1 MKIWWSMPSDAW
13 PWWFLNPHENLRNN
27 IIDWYVFLGIHFTVS
42 PEVLSVLVL
51 EPWKGKI
58 HLRTGNLL
66 PPVSSAAR
74 NFGQIHFTSQTCP
87 QGQKIRNS
95 HDAVQ
100 TGKTPWIN
108 TCELCGKKRAEQQIS
123 KQENRTVTV
132 GRCAFFVYKT
142 GKKHMHMVQGPCALS
157 ESKGSEAKKMYVFQV
172 YLGVTSPT
180 NSGIMEKKDGPLCVS
195 CHCADVSFSE
205 CFVFYGFC
213 MWIFEYGVFVT
224 NAFRTSVL
232 WHVCELPTMGS
243 VLFVFTP
250 FMALLLLWWFLCERK

>member
-1 MKIWWSMPSDAW
+1 M
-13 PWWFLNPHENLRNN
+13 
-27 IIDWYVFLGIHFTVS
+27 
-42 PEVLSVLVL
+42 
-51 EPWKGKI
+51 
-58 HLRTGNLL
+58 

-108 TCELCGKKRAEQQIS
+108 TCELCEKKRAEQQIS

-213 MWIFEYGVFVT
+213 M
-224 NAFRTSVL
+224 
-232 WHVCELPTMGS
+232 
-243 VLFVFTP
+243 
-250 FMALLLLWWFLCERK
+250 

>member
-27 IIDWYVFLGIHFTVS
+27 ILDWYVFLGIHFTVS

-108 TCELCGKKRAEQQIS
+108 TCELC
-123 KQENRTVTV
+123 
-132 GRCAFFVYKT
+132 
-142 GKKHMHMVQGPCALS
+142 
-157 ESKGSEAKKMYVFQV
+157 
-172 YLGVTSPT
+172 
-180 NSGIMEKKDGPLCVS
+180 EKKGLSSRFRNRRTELSQWEGVFFS

-205 CFVFYGFC
+205 CFVFYGFW

>member
-1 MKIWWSMPSDAW
+1 MYGIYGNIYHQYTPNVSIYIYTIHGSYGRVNPGLPTISQAVAHQLTELPIRSNLPDNGMTAAFSKKTVFLVSHSLQFFGVGFEAKQFWRFNVQSKDTTQDLSIPWPMKIWWSMPSDAW

-108 TCELCGKKRAEQQIS
+108 TCELCEKKRAEQQIS

-132 GRCAFFVYKT
+132 GRCVFLSTKR
-142 GKKHMHMVQGPCALS
+142 GKNICIWFKDLAL
-157 ESKGSEAKKMYVFQV
+157 
-172 YLGVTSPT
+172 
-180 NSGIMEKKDGPLCVS
+180 
-195 CHCADVSFSE
+195 
-205 CFVFYGFC
+205 
-213 MWIFEYGVFVT
+213 
-224 NAFRTSVL
+224 
-232 WHVCELPTMGS
+232 
-243 VLFVFTP
+243 
-250 FMALLLLWWFLCERK
+250 

>member
-1 MKIWWSMPSDAW
+1 MLAYIPYMDPMGEWILVFPQFPRQWHINWLSSQSAATCRIMEWLQHFPNKKQCSLSLIVCNFFGVGFEAKQFWRFNVQSMDTTQDLSIPWPMKIWWSMPSDAW

-87 QGQKIRNS
+87 QGQKIRNP

-100 TGKTPWIN
+100 TGKTPWMN
-108 TCELCGKKRAEQQIS
+108 ARELCGKKKKELSSRFR
-123 KQENRTVTV
+123 NRRTELSQWEGV
-132 GRCAFFVYKT
+132 FFCLQN
-142 GKKHMHMVQGPCALS
+142 GEKH
-157 ESKGSEAKKMYVFQV
+157 
-172 YLGVTSPT
+172 
-180 NSGIMEKKDGPLCVS
+180 ICVS
-195 CHCADVSFSE
+195 SISWSD
-205 CFVFYGFC
+205 
-213 MWIFEYGVFVT
+213 
-224 NAFRTSVL
+224 
-232 WHVCELPTMGS
+232 LPH
-243 VLFVFTP
+243 
-250 FMALLLLWWFLCERK
+250 